1 MNDWIKT
8 LVGYL
13 LIVSVVIQM
22 MPNRNYEQ
30 YVKLFTGFLLIIL
43 ILQPV
48 LKIGSANAFLED
60 KIHEFVQEQEELEA
74 QISIQSEGFRK
85 KSEELQQENQE
96 QIVIEKIQK
105 VQVEVKPDD

>member
-13 LIVSVVIQM
+13 LIVSVVTQM
-22 MPNRNYEQ
+22 MPNRKYEQ

-48 LKIGSANAFLED
+48 LKIGSANAVLED
-60 KIHEFVQEQEELEA
+60 KIYEFVQEQEELET
-74 QISIQSEGFRK
+74 QISIQSERFRK

-96 QIVIEKIQK
+96 QILIEEIQK
-105 VQVEVKPDD
+105 VQVEVNPDD

>member
-13 LIVSVVIQM
+13 LIISVVTQM
-22 MPNRNYEQ
+22 MPNRKYEQ
-30 YVKLFTGFLLIIL
+30 YVRLFTGFLLIIL

-48 LKIGSANAFLED
+48 LKIGSANTFLED
-60 KIHEFVQEQEELEA
+60 KIHTFVQEQEELEA
-74 QISIQSEGFRK
+74 QIGVQSEAFQK

-96 QIVIEKIQK
+96 QIVIEKIKK
-105 VQVEVKPDD
+105 VHVEVNPDG

>member
-13 LIVSVVIQM
+13 LIVSVITQM
-22 MPNRNYEQ
+22 MPNRKYEQ
-30 YVKLFTGFLLIIL
+30 YVRLFTGFLLIIL

-48 LKIGSANAFLED
+48 LKIGSANAFLEG
-60 KIHEFVQEQEELEA
+60 KIHAFVQEQEELEA
-74 QISIQSEGFRK
+74 QIGVQSEKFRK
-85 KSEELQQENQE
+85 KSEEVQWDNQE
-96 QIVIEKIQK
+96 QIVIEEIQE

>member
-13 LIVSVVIQM
+13 LIISVVTQM
-22 MPNRNYEQ
+22 MPNRKYEQ

-43 ILQPV
+43 ILHPV
-48 LKIGSANAFLED
+48 LKIGSANTFLED
-60 KIHEFVQEQEELEA
+60 KIHTFVQEQEELEA
-74 QISIQSEGFRK
+74 QIGVQSEAFQK

-96 QIVIEKIQK
+96 QIVIEKIKK
-105 VQVEVKPDD
+105 VHVEVSPDG

>member
-13 LIVSVVIQM
+13 LIVSVVTQM

-43 ILQPV
+43 ILHPV
-48 LKIGSANAFLED
+48 LKIGSANAFLEG

-74 QISIQSEGFRK
+74 QIGIQSKAFRK

-96 QIVIEKIQK
+96 QILIEEIQK
-105 VQVEVKPDD
+105 VHVEVNPDG

>member
-13 LIVSVVIQM
+13 LIISVVTQM
-22 MPNRNYEQ
+22 MPNRKYEQ

-48 LKIGSANAFLED
+48 LKIGSANTFLED
-60 KIHEFVQEQEELEA
+60 KIHTFVQEQEELEA
-74 QISIQSEGFRK
+74 QIGVQSEAFQK

-96 QIVIEKIQK
+96 QIVIEKIKK
-105 VQVEVKPDD
+105 VHVEVNPDG

>member
-13 LIVSVVIQM
+13 LIVSVVTQM
-22 MPNRNYEQ
+22 MPNRKYEQ

-48 LKIGSANAFLED
+48 L
-60 KIHEFVQEQEELEA
+60 
-74 QISIQSEGFRK
+74 
-85 KSEELQQENQE
+85 
-96 QIVIEKIQK
+96 
-105 VQVEVKPDD
+105 

>member
-13 LIVSVVIQM
+13 LIVSVVTQM
-22 MPNRNYEQ
+22 MPNQKYEQ
-30 YVKLFTGFLLIIL
+30 YVRLFTGFLLIIL

-48 LKIGSANAFLED
+48 LKIESANAFLEG
-60 KIHEFVQEQEELEA
+60 KIHEFVREQEELETK
-74 QISIQSEGFRK
+74 IGVQSEAFQK
-85 KSEELQQENQE
+85 KSEELQQENKE
-96 QIVIEKIQK
+96 QIVIEEIQE

>member
-13 LIVSVVIQM
+13 LIVSVVTQM

-43 ILQPV
+43 ILHPV
-48 LKIGSANAFLED
+48 LKIGSANVFLEG

-74 QISIQSEGFRK
+74 QIGIQSEEFRK
-85 KSEELQQENQE
+85 KSEELKQENQE

>member
-13 LIVSVVIQM
+13 LIVSVITQM
-22 MPNRNYEQ
+22 MPNRKYEQ
-30 YVKLFTGFLLIIL
+30 YVRLFTGFLLIIL

-48 LKIGSANAFLED
+48 LKIGSANTFLEG
-60 KIHEFVQEQEELEA
+60 KIDAFVQEQEELEA
-74 QISIQSEGFRK
+74 QIGVQSEAFQK

-96 QIVIEKIQK
+96 QIVIEKIKK
-105 VQVEVKPDD
+105 VHVEVNPDG

>member
-13 LIVSVVIQM
+13 LIISVVTQM
-22 MPNRNYEQ
+22 MPNRKYEQ

-48 LKIGSANAFLED
+48 LKIESANAFLEG
-60 KIHEFVQEQEELEA
+60 KIHEFVQEQEELET
-74 QISIQSEGFRK
+74 QIGVQSEVFQK
-85 KSEELQQENQE
+85 KSEELQQENRE
-96 QIVIEKIQK
+96 QIVIEEIQK
-105 VQVEVKPDD
+105 VHVEVSPDG

>member
-1 MNDWIKT
+1 MNDWIKN

-13 LIVSVVIQM
+13 LIVSVVTQM
-22 MPNRNYEQ
+22 MPNGKYEQ

-48 LKIGSANAFLED
+48 LKIGSANTFLED
-60 KIHEFVQEQEELEA
+60 KIHTFVQEQEELEA
-74 QISIQSEGFRK
+74 QIGVQSEAFQK

-96 QIVIEKIQK
+96 QIVIEKIKK
-105 VQVEVKPDD
+105 VHVEVNPDG